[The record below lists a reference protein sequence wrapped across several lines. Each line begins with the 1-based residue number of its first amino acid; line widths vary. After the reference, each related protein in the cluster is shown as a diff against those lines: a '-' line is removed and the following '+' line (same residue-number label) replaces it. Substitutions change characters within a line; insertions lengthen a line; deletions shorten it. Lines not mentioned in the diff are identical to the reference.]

1 MWPGQTRLKVR
12 VPPMTIFFCF
22 FFYFLVCKASS
33 ILSHSQFPRNP
44 AKLRHESVKYRDYLF
59 FVQIPEGS
67 IASRLR
73 PHKSLHN
80 YCSYIF
86 EKPNRPR
93 CAYLE
98 AFCGFWPKSSKL
110 TSPKW
115 APKTT
120 KFALWALELFTLK
133 LCFLHLF
140 HLFAFCWHTG
150 DNVRLSDVVKFTMP

>member
-1 MWPGQTRLKVR
+1 
-12 VPPMTIFFCF
+12 MTIFFCF

-59 FVQIPEGS
+59 FVQTPEGS

-73 PHKSLHN
+73 PHQSLHS

-93 CAYLE
+93 CASGE
-98 AFCGFWPKSSKL
+98 AYCSFGPKSSKL
-110 TSPKW
+110 TSPKTGNNNNEICSLR
-115 APKTT
+115 PNYLLSNYV
-120 KFALWALELFTLK
+120 FYIY
-133 LCFLHLF
+133 CISLHF
-140 HLFAFCWHTG
+140 FGTRG
-150 DNVRLSDVVKFTMP
+150 